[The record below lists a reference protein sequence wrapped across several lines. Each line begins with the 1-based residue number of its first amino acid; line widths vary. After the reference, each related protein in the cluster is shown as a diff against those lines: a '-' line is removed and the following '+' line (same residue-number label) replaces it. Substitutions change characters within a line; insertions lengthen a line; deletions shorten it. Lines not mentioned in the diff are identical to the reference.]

1 VARALNV
8 PLDVFIVRK
17 LGVPGFEELAAG
29 AIASGGVRVLNE
41 DVIRALPNADEVIED
56 VTATETAELERR
68 EQSYRDG
75 RFTGLSS
82 RVSCLPLMAIT
93 EDQVKDA
100 LKSVK
105 YPGFSRDIVSFG
117 LIKGIDLRNGD
128 VTVQLAL
135 ATNDAAIP
143 QTIKNEAETA
153 LRALAGV
160 REAKVRIDI
169 QAPPAG
175 VGAGVGAVRI
185 PGIKHIIAIASG
197 KGGVGKSTI
206 AANLA
211 VALEQTKASVG
222 LCDCDIYGPSIS
234 LMFGTRERPMAT
246 DDNRIIPI
254 EQYNLRL
261 MSMGFL
267 LDDAS
272 PAILRGPMV
281 TRYTQQFLRQVE
293 WGALDYLVLD
303 LPPGTGDIQLTIV
316 QTVALSGAI
325 IVTTP
330 QEVAL
335 IDARKAATMFEK
347 VNVPVLGLIENMSFF
362 VSPSDGKRYDIF
374 GIGGGEREAKRL
386 RVPLLGQIPIDIATR
401 EAGDRGMP
409 ITAESKESAVGVEF
423 GRIAQRLRDL
433 LPFD

>member
-1 VARALNV
+1 
-8 PLDVFIVRK
+8 
-17 LGVPGFEELAAG
+17 
-29 AIASGGVRVLNE
+29 
-41 DVIRALPNADEVIED
+41 
-56 VTATETAELERR
+56 
-68 EQSYRDG
+68 
-75 RFTGLSS
+75 
-82 RVSCLPLMAIT
+82 MAIT

-128 VTVQLAL
+128 VIVQLAL

-175 VGAGVGAVRI
+175 AGVGATHI
-185 PGIKHIIAIASG
+185 SGIKHIIAIASG
-197 KGGVGKSTI
+197 KGGVGKSTV

-347 VNVPVLGLIENMSFF
+347 VNVRVLGLIENMSYF

-423 GRIAQRLRDL
+423 GRIAQRLREL
-433 LPFD
+433 LPLD